1 MDAMSQIEAERASLF
16 AENQRKQ
23 QLEQQCTQLLAT
35 LTSLV
40 YEVQGLMDESVGVAG
55 FHMNGDMAPWHELV
69 PGGQFERLSSL
80 DEAADL
86 IDQMKGH
93 FPC

>member
-1 MDAMSQIEAERASLF
+1 MDAMTQLDAERASLF
-16 AENQRKQ
+16 AENQRKE
-23 QLEQQCTQLLAT
+23 QLEQQCAQLLGT

-40 YEVQGLMDESVGVAG
+40 NEVQGLMEESIGVAG
-55 FHMNGDMAPWHELV
+55 FHMNGDMAPWHALA

-80 DEAADL
+80 DEAAAL